1 VSGDPTNERDDLQA
15 SMERLAELLEGVEQS
30 ASAEALEPAR
40 EVARAVLDVH
50 EAGLRA
56 LLAIVEQH
64 APEARKAV
72 ERDPGVLSLLAMHGL
87 CEAPLSERVEAAVSE
102 ANESLGAQARASV
115 AALDGEHVR
124 IQVDGREHAAR
135 ELMQRSVERLLAEH
149 APDAIVEYA
158 GVGEPWP
165 QAVIPVSRL
174 LGARSRE
181 VSREP

>member
-1 VSGDPTNERDDLQA
+1 
-15 SMERLAELLEGVEQS
+15 MERLTELLHGVEER
-30 ASAEALEPAR
+30 ASPEALEPAR
-40 EVARAVLDVH
+40 EVARAVLEVH

-64 APEARKAV
+64 APAARKAL

-87 CEAPLSERVEAAVSE
+87 CEAPLSARAEEAVRE
-102 ANESLGAQARASV
+102 ANETLGAQARASV
-115 AALDGEHVR
+115 SAVDGEHLR
-124 IQVDGREHAAR
+124 IQIDGREHAAR
-135 ELMQRSVERLLAEH
+135 ELMQRSVERLLSEH

-174 LGARSRE
+174 LGARS
-181 VSREP
+181 

>member
-1 VSGDPTNERDDLQA
+1 
-15 SMERLAELLEGVEQS
+15 MERLTALLERVEQN

-56 LLAIVEQH
+56 LLALVEQH
-64 APEARKAV
+64 APEARKAL
-72 ERDPGVLSLLAMHGL
+72 ELDPGVLSLLAMHGL
-87 CEAPLSERVEAAVSE
+87 CDAPLRERVAEAIGE
-102 ANESLGAQARASV
+102 ANALLGAQARATL

-124 IQVDGREHAAR
+124 VQIEGREHAAR

-158 GVGEPWP
+158 GVGAPWP
-165 QAVIPVSRL
+165 HAVIPVSRL
-174 LGARSRE
+174 LGARS
-181 VSREP
+181 

>member
-1 VSGDPTNERDDLQA
+1 MSEHETELGA
-15 SMERLAELLEGVEQS
+15 SMERLTELLERVEGS
-30 ASAEALEPAR
+30 STPEALEPAR
-40 EVARAVLDVH
+40 EVARAVLEVH
-50 EAGLRA
+50 ETGLRA

-64 APEARKAV
+64 APQARRAL

-102 ANESLGAQARASV
+102 ANGSLGAQARASV
-115 AALDGEHVR
+115 AAVDGEHVR
-124 IQVDGREHAAR
+124 VQIEGREHAAR

-174 LGARSRE
+174 FGARS
-181 VSREP
+181 

>member
-1 VSGDPTNERDDLQA
+1 VSIATDELGA
-15 SMERLAELLEGVEQS
+15 SMERLTALLERVETN

-40 EVARAVLDVH
+40 EVARAVLEVH

-56 LLAIVEQH
+56 LLAIVEQQ
-64 APEARKAV
+64 APDARKAL

-87 CEAPLSERVEAAVSE
+87 CGAPLGERVEAALNE
-102 ANESLGAQARASV
+102 ANETLSSQARAAL
-115 AALDGEHVR
+115 AAIDGEHVR
-124 IQVDGREHAAR
+124 VQIEGREHAAR

-149 APDAIVEYA
+149 APDAIVQYA

-174 LGARSRE
+174 LGARS
-181 VSREP
+181 

>member
-1 VSGDPTNERDDLQA
+1 MNADDNQLGA
-15 SMERLAELLEGVEQS
+15 SMERLTALLERVEQS

-56 LLAIVEQH
+56 LLAIVAQH
-64 APEARKAV
+64 APDARKAL

-87 CEAPLSERVEAAVSE
+87 CEAPLQERAAAAVLE
-102 ANESLGAQARASV
+102 ANEAIGAQARAEL
-115 AALDGEHVR
+115 AAVDGEHVR
-124 IQVDGREHAAR
+124 VQIEGREHAAR

-165 QAVIPVSRL
+165 AQVIPLSRL
-174 LGARSRE
+174 LSARS
-181 VSREP
+181 